1 MYTPQAS
8 APPAWGADPK
18 MVQDAHVVV
27 GANPVYSQ
35 PQVQYAQ
42 PMPQQMYAQPQAQQM
57 YGQPQAHQMY
67 AQPQVQMHVHHD
79 AQPQPQVHVHHHGP
93 PRSHGSIIIHDHP
106 CGSSCGRGVKVAE
119 KAMCGLFIF
128 GCLVAFVA
136 WPSTSRIAVWKP
148 GINVTS
154 IIFPTTTT
162 PFVFDVSV
170 PFGITSANFFEHD
183 AILDVQ
189 LIYNGLDGL
198 FDSSQCPCSLSTVRF
213 RTACWVCLA
222 LRHSLA
228 RLLGIGSN
236 RERGRGTSHR
246 NPFCRKRHQRG

>member
-1 MYTPQAS
+1 
-8 APPAWGADPK
+8 
-18 MVQDAHVVV
+18 
-27 GANPVYSQ
+27 
-35 PQVQYAQ
+35 
-42 PMPQQMYAQPQAQQM
+42 
-57 YGQPQAHQMY
+57 
-67 AQPQVQMHVHHD
+67 
-79 AQPQPQVHVHHHGP
+79 
-93 PRSHGSIIIHDHP
+93 
-106 CGSSCGRGVKVAE
+106 
-119 KAMCGLFIF
+119 MCGLFIF